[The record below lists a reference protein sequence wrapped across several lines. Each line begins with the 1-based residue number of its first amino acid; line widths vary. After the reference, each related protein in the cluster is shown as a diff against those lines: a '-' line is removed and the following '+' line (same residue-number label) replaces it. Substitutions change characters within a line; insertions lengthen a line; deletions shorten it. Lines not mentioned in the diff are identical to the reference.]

1 MVRRVILSGLIFT
14 VVILSSAFFDSFAPG
29 FDRAMERAKAY
40 ADAINR
46 DFREPEKIY
55 RFLRREVRSEIS
67 EEAFCEAFAKERSYP
82 YITPLYIFY
91 PELTIAPDGSEA
103 TAVFKQ
109 AARLEGM
116 TYTVKFIYEDGDYFA
131 DDWRQFID
139 GSYLEKFENIPYSL
153 SWYYDV
159 AD

>member
-1 MVRRVILSGLIFT
+1 MVRRVVFCGSILIAVILLSG
-14 VVILSSAFFDSFAPG
+14 FDSFAPG
-29 FDRAMERAKAY
+29 FERAMERAKAY
-40 ADAINR
+40 ASAINY

-55 RFLRREVRSEIS
+55 RFLREEIRSEIS
-67 EEAFCEAFAKERSYP
+67 ETAFCEAFAKERSYP
-82 YITPLYIFY
+82 YITSLYIFY
-91 PELTIAPDGSEA
+91 PELTVAPDRSEA
-103 TAVFKQ
+103 VAVFKR

-116 TYTVKFIYEDGDYFA
+116 TYSVKFVYENGDYFA
-131 DDWRQFID
+131 DDWRQFAD